1 MSPKQ
6 KHHHRR
12 KKGGKSRH
20 RERHHH
26 VSPFELVREDF
37 QRMLYTMRLRTTEQ
51 AAENILMQSAVGHA
65 QMGHGSFAGRRFP
78 NTGMEDIIDALGRS
92 PHLVGEQ
99 RQDLID
105 EVFTWCDQAI
115 AGAAPSTLVNERGH
129 GLIGCG
135 ILRQIEV
142 NPPDVLRGIY
152 LGALRDDAELRLQVE
167 KRTGLRMG
175 GGRMRFIDL
184 DVMEAMGLDGEQLAT
199 GEHANDIDAYKNEGL
214 VLDDSEAPPRGE
226 NIRYVYVRERQGGG
240 SSDDAAILAAGKLYN
255 LSVALGAFL
264 ADAID
269 TLEKFVLDYAD
280 QDDDL
285 ARRIEADFSDLD
297 LDLDD
302 LMRMTWLCGVPPEQ
316 KANVPDSSL
325 RHLLQID
332 LRTDQ
337 TALESHL
344 AYLQG
349 NPYSPQEIAS
359 EDIPNTDFY
368 PWFESHLNDCPI

>member
-1 MSPKQ
+1 MSPKH
-6 KHHHRR
+6 KHRRRR

-20 RERHHH
+20 RERRRH
-26 VSPFELVREDF
+26 VSPWELVREDF

-78 NTGMEDIIDALGRS
+78 NTGMEDIVDALGRS

-99 RQDLID
+99 RQDLIE
-105 EVFTWCDQAI
+105 EVFAWCDQAI
-115 AGAAPSTLVNERGH
+115 AGTAPSTLVNDRGD

-184 DVMEAMGLDGEQLAT
+184 DVMEAMGLDGERLAI
-199 GEHANDIDAYKNEGL
+199 GEHAKDIDAYKQEGL
-214 VLDDSEAPPRGE
+214 ILDDSEAPPRGA
-226 NIRYVYVRERQGGG
+226 NIRYMYIRERQGGG

-269 TLEKFVLDYAD
+269 TLEKFVTDYAD

-285 ARRIEADFSDLD
+285 ARHIEADFSDLNID
-297 LDLDD
+297 IDD

-316 KANVPDSSL
+316 KDKVPDSSL

-368 PWFESHLNDCPI
+368 PWFESHLQNCPI